1 MEKAQNIA
9 IIEDNH
15 EILTALCRKISE
27 IDGFTCKTAFSDP
40 KEFMNRCDY
49 VPDIVLLDLHFPNAN
64 GLEYIEPISEKYP
77 DTKIVINSIMDDS
90 DTIFSALKRG
100 ALGYIDKQS
109 IDINFE
115 DVLKTVAGGGGYM
128 TPSTARKVMQSF
140 RQPNIF
146 REKLTPREKD
156 ITMDVINGLSYK
168 LIAEKNHISIETV
181 RSHIKNIYRKL
192 KVNSRS
198 QLFGLSKRDL

>member
-1 MEKAQNIA
+1 MTTRVSVV
-9 IIEDNH
+9 IIEDNND
-15 EILTALCRKISE
+15 ISKALQEKVNQIA
-27 IDGFTCKTAFSDP
+27 GFQCEHAFAGP
-40 KEFMNRCDY
+40 KEFLESGDLK
-49 VPDIVLLDLHFPNAN
+49 PDIILLDLHFPNAR
-64 GLEYIEPISEKYP
+64 GLDYIEPITDRFPEARV
-77 DTKIVINSIMDDS
+77 VINSILDDT

-115 DVLKTVAGGGGYM
+115 EVLRIVSDGGGYM

-140 RQPNIF
+140 RQPNLF
-146 REKLTPREKD
+146 REKLTSREKD
-156 ITMDVINGLSYK
+156 ITTDVINGLSYK
-168 LIAEKNHISIETV
+168 MIAEKNHISIETV

-198 QLFGLSKRDL
+198 QLFGLSKSDL

>member
-1 MEKAQNIA
+1 MELIQKVVIV
-9 IIEDNH
+9 EDNH
-15 EILTALCRKISE
+15 EILKALSEKISQIE
-27 IDGFTCKTAFSDP
+27 GFSCESTFADP
-40 KEFMNRCDY
+40 REFLKFCDFN
-49 VPDIVLLDLHFPNAN
+49 PDIVLLDLNFPYIN
-64 GLEYIEPISEKYP
+64 GLEYIESISEKYP
-77 DTKIVINSIMDDS
+77 DAKIVINSIMDDS

-115 DVLKTVAGGGGYM
+115 DVLRTVANGGGYM
-128 TPSTARKVMQSF
+128 TPSTARKVMESF
-140 RQPNIF
+140 RQPNLF
-146 REKLTPREKD
+146 KEKLTPREKD

-168 LIAEKNHISIETV
+168 MIAEKNHISIETV

-198 QLFGLSKRDL
+198 QLFGLSKRDI